1 MPSRSE
7 SPEEVKR
14 WFQGAIHD
22 LWPVASGSLSLR
34 KSPCIRQHCKLCE
47 SGQGHSS
54 YALYGKKGKRRFSI
68 YVPEKLAPDI
78 ERAIRNG
85 RNLQQLIA
93 EAGRRYAVALKG
105 ERRSRGDREE

>member
-7 SPEEVKR
+7 SPEEVKH

-22 LWPVASGSLSLR
+22 LWPVALGSLSLR

-68 YVPEKLAPDI
+68 YVPGELAPDI

-85 RNLQQLIA
+85 RDLQQLIA
-93 EAGRRYAVALKG
+93 EAGRRYTGALKSA
-105 ERRSRGDREE
+105 RRSRGDR

>member
-1 MPSRSE
+1 MPRKE

-14 WFQGAIHD
+14 WFQEAIRD
-22 LWPVASGSLSLR
+22 LWPVAAGSLSFR
-34 KSPCIRQHCKLCE
+34 KSPCIRRHCGLCQA
-47 SGQGHSS
+47 GQGHSS

-68 YVPEKLAPDI
+68 YVPEELAPDV

-93 EAGRRYAVALKG
+93 EAGRRYALALKG
-105 ERRSRGDREE
+105 ERRSQDHR